1 MSAQENIVFFNGE
14 LKPESEVGISI
25 RDRGYLYG
33 DAVFDATR
41 TFNGAPFKL
50 REHIHRLYDSLR
62 YLRIDSGMEM
72 SEMERWSMEVVDHNH
87 PLLPPNQD
95 LWVMQRIS
103 RGVETTEPDQRAGPT
118 ILIETHAIPFA
129 RRASL
134 YRDGVRV
141 VTPSVPR
148 IPPRFLSPRAKT
160 HNYLNLILGD
170 LEAQAT
176 EPDNDRNWKPEVA
189 VLASATFN
197 GNLVTVRNIRNFDY
211 ITENEFMLR
220 YYDKTFDLNKLESVD
235 FIVSYWDDLKAI
247 AHTMLSFGFAGEDYL
262 AVSIEVR
269 GEKGEGYSGLKG
281 LFKQYEIIYVVGDER
296 DLVRLRTNYRGEDT
310 YLYPTT
316 LRPEETRAL
325 FVDILR
331 QVGKLAEE
339 PAFYR
344 TLGRN
349 CTTSLISHIN
359 AIPGQKVAFSRK
371 LLMNGYSDQL
381 AYERGRIR
389 SNLPFNETKRLHF
402 ISPIAKKYNDDPEFS
417 HKIRAELRKRG
428 SSM

>member
-14 LKPESEVGISI
+14 LKPESGVGISI

-41 TFNGAPFKL
+41 TFNGTPFKL

-72 SEMERWSMEVVDHNH
+72 SEMERWSMEVVAHNY

-103 RGVETTEPDQRAGPT
+103 RGIEATQPGERTGPT

-176 EPDNDRNWKPEVA
+176 EPDSWA
-189 VLASATFN
+189 VLLDDS
-197 GNLVTVRNIRNFDY
+197 GNLTEGRGSNIFLIKDGVVSTPQGQFVLEG
-211 ITENEFMLR
+211 ITRGMVL
-220 YYDKTFDLNKLESVD
+220 DL
-235 FIVSYWDDLKAI
+235 A
-247 AHTMLSFGFAGEDYL
+247 T
-262 AVSIEVR
+262 
-269 GEKGEGYSGLKG
+269 GLN
-281 LFKQYEIIYVVGDER
+281 LPVAER
-296 DLVRLRTNYRGEDT
+296 DLD
-310 YLYPTT
+310 
-316 LRPEETRAL
+316 L
-325 FVDILR
+325 FD
-331 QVGKLAEE
+331 AYTADE
-339 PAFYR
+339 AFL
-344 TLGRN
+344 TS
-349 CTTSLISHIN
+349 TSLCICPVSAVNGAPIN
-359 AIPGQKVAFSRK
+359 DGRVPGPITERLMSAFSDVVG
-371 LLMNGYSDQL
+371 MDYVDQYL
-381 AYERGRIR
+381 
-389 SNLPFNETKRLHF
+389 
-402 ISPIAKKYNDDPEFS
+402 S
-417 HKIRAELRKRG
+417 HL
-428 SSM
+428 S

>member
-14 LKPESEVGISI
+14 LKPESGVGISI

-41 TFNGAPFKL
+41 TFNGTPFKL

-72 SEMERWSMEVVDHNH
+72 SEMERWSMEVVTHNY

-103 RGVETTEPDQRAGPT
+103 RGIEATQPGERTGPT

-176 EPDNDRNWKPEVA
+176 EPDSWA
-189 VLASATFN
+189 VLLDDS
-197 GNLVTVRNIRNFDY
+197 GNLTEGRGSNIFLIKDGVVSTPQGQFVLEG
-211 ITENEFMLR
+211 ITRGMVL
-220 YYDKTFDLNKLESVD
+220 DL
-235 FIVSYWDDLKAI
+235 A
-247 AHTMLSFGFAGEDYL
+247 T
-262 AVSIEVR
+262 
-269 GEKGEGYSGLKG
+269 GLN
-281 LFKQYEIIYVVGDER
+281 LPVAER
-296 DLVRLRTNYRGEDT
+296 DLD
-310 YLYPTT
+310 
-316 LRPEETRAL
+316 L
-325 FVDILR
+325 FD
-331 QVGKLAEE
+331 AYTADE
-339 PAFYR
+339 AFL
-344 TLGRN
+344 TS
-349 CTTSLISHIN
+349 TSLCICPVSAVNGAPIN
-359 AIPGQKVAFSRK
+359 DGRVPGPITERLMSAFSDVVG
-371 LLMNGYSDQL
+371 MDYVDQYL
-381 AYERGRIR
+381 
-389 SNLPFNETKRLHF
+389 
-402 ISPIAKKYNDDPEFS
+402 S
-417 HKIRAELRKRG
+417 HL
-428 SSM
+428 S